1 MVKNTYKK
9 LPPENPA
16 ASNEQTVKAGIT
28 MLDEKNYR
36 VDANFRWLGSCM
48 KETEELCLT
57 VCGIERCRPD
67 KTFGPIIRDD
77 YHVHMVLHGKGYL
90 KMNGKTYTVTDG
102 QIFTTFPDVEVYYY
116 SDPKDPW
123 YYTWISFGGI
133 RAAYFLEKAG
143 ITLEHPV
150 RDAYMDSGAF
160 LNIAEKIL
168 NHHELIIENELLRT
182 SFLYEAIA
190 LLVKSYSEQHPRKNL
205 NSYPSDVYV
214 NSALD
219 YIHRNYARIQV
230 SDVAKHIG
238 ISRYYLSRIFKNKM
252 NISPQ
257 TYLLNYRLEQA
268 GNLLRTTNM
277 TVQEISDEVGYTNSF
292 SFSESFKKLYGFSPK
307 KYRDHLKKEKPE
319 A

>member
-36 VDANFRWLGSCM
+36 VDANFRWLGSRM

-90 KMNGKTYTVTDG
+90 KMNGKAYTVTDG

-133 RAAYFLEKAG
+133 RAAYF
-143 ITLEHPV
+143 
-150 RDAYMDSGAF
+150 F
-160 LNIAEKIL
+160 
-168 NHHELIIENELLRT
+168 
-182 SFLYEAIA
+182 F
-190 LLVKSYSEQHPRKNL
+190 
-205 NSYPSDVYV
+205 
-214 NSALD
+214 
-219 YIHRNYARIQV
+219 
-230 SDVAKHIG
+230 
-238 ISRYYLSRIFKNKM
+238 
-252 NISPQ
+252 
-257 TYLLNYRLEQA
+257 
-268 GNLLRTTNM
+268 
-277 TVQEISDEVGYTNSF
+277 F
-292 SFSESFKKLYGFSPK
+292 S
-307 KYRDHLKKEKPE
+307 
-319 A
+319 